1 MLLLNVVSI
10 YVSIHALKCGILKN
24 DFVVNLIECGMAKD
38 MFLSNNFI
46 IKYLTNF
53 IITFYKF
60 IYNI

>member
-1 MLLLNVVSI
+1 MILL
-10 YVSIHALKCGILKN
+10 
-24 DFVVNLIECGMAKD
+24 NLIECGIAKD

-46 IKYLTNF
+46 IKYLTYF